1 MKFIWRK
8 WTEDDE
14 LLEIARERGTTT
26 YHPMGSCRMGPK
38 TDITA
43 VVDHNLKVYG
53 IENLRV
59 VDASIMPTMLSAN
72 IHAGAYDDCRKS
84 IRSNIRFSFKNLI
97 IIYSFVFNFVLC
109 ITKTKIIGINSVN
122 KVTEINI

>member
-1 MKFIWRK
+1 MRTKAFSPYFDYEIYPGGSGQS
-8 WTEDDE
+8 DDE

-53 IENLRV
+53 IENVRV

-72 IHAGAYDDCRKS
+72 IHAGAMMIAEKASD
-84 IRSNIRFSFKNLI
+84 LI
-97 IIYSFVFNFVLC
+97 LDSAY
-109 ITKTKIIGINSVN
+109 
-122 KVTEINI
+122 

>member
-1 MKFIWRK
+1 
-8 WTEDDE
+8 
-14 LLEIARERGTTT
+14 
-26 YHPMGSCRMGPK
+26 MGPK

-72 IHAGAYDDCRKS
+72 IHAGAMMIAEKASDLILDS
-84 IRSNIRFSFKNLI
+84 ILRNLI